1 MGFNWG
7 GKKWRPANVPKG
19 QPKINQSIEELLKP
33 LSEKKWKGNV
43 WGSQIMNV
51 EKETTPDVSPSPTPS
66 VTPTPSGPI
75 PSVTPTP
82 SLTPT
87 PTPSTTPP
95 ATPQIE
101 YITTV
106 SSNSNT
112 TTYSFS
118 NIAIGGPG
126 LIIGVIGT
134 AGNTGSATVI
144 NSVTYNGNA
153 MTTSG
158 TTLDTT
164 NGGTPSNGIAF
175 RQYVET
181 TSNNADITV
190 TYANAMRGCAVA
202 LYRITNVTSYQYEQA
217 QNPAASN
224 TTSQTVTFTDA
235 TQPSV
240 GFVAAI
246 KRNETQTIS
255 FSNATK
261 NVQIDFTGSADRPQF
276 AVGLFTINSSSYSIT
291 ASTSSSYLQKT
302 LAVNY
307 K

>member
-1 MGFNWG
+1 MQWK
-7 GKKWRPANVPKG
+7 GKKWRPTDVPKK
-19 QPKINQSIEELLKP
+19 QPSINQSIEELLKP
-33 LSEKKWKGNV
+33 LSEKKFKGNV

-51 EKETTPDVSPSPTPS
+51 EKETAPDVSPSPTPTVTPTQS
-66 VTPTPSGPI
+66 VTPTP
-75 PSVTPTP
+75 TPT
-82 SLTPT
+82 LTPT
-87 PTPSTTPP
+87 PTPSTP
-95 ATPQIE
+95 ASPQIE

-106 SSNSNT
+106 SSNSFT

-118 NIAIGGPG
+118 NIAIGGAG

-144 NSVTYNGNA
+144 NSVTYNGSN

-164 NGGTPSNGIAF
+164 NGGIPANGIAF

-202 LYRITNVTSYQYEQA
+202 LYRITNVTTYQYEQA
-217 QNPAASN
+217 QNPTAAN
-224 TTSQTVTFTDA
+224 TTSQTVTFTSA

-246 KRNETQTIS
+246 KRNQTQTIS

-276 AVGLFTINSSSYSIT
+276 AVGLFTINSSSYGIT
-291 ASTSSSYLQKT
+291 ASTADSFLQKT

>member
-19 QPKINQSIEELLKP
+19 QPKINQSIDELLKP
-33 LSEKKWKGNV
+33 LSEKTWKGNV

-51 EKETTPDVSPSPTPS
+51 EKETTPDVTPS

-87 PTPSTTPP
+87 PTPSATPP

-106 SSNSNT
+106 SSNTFTS
-112 TTYSFS
+112 TYSFN

-126 LIIGVIGT
+126 LIVGVIGT
-134 AGNTGSATVI
+134 AGNTGSPTTI

-158 TTLDTT
+158 STLDTT
-164 NGGTPSNGIAF
+164 NGGTPPDGIAF

-190 TYANAMRGCAVA
+190 TYSNSMRGCAVA

-217 QNPAASN
+217 QNPAAAN
-224 TTSQTVTFTDA
+224 TTSQTVTFTNA

-240 GFVAAI
+240 GFIAAI
-246 KRNETQTIS
+246 KRGTASQDFS
-255 FSNATK
+255 FSNATL
-261 NVQIDFTGSADRPQF
+261 NTEVNFTGSANTPNF

-291 ASTSSSYLQKT
+291 ASTGSSYLQKT